1 MYLME
6 TPITREEVQLKE
18 SIQKMLLDSI
28 FEFNVVEVSEE
39 FSLDFLDQFKECE
52 VEAVDE
58 DDNDENWSEET
69 YTGVCSQRD
78 KDVDV
83 DYKRRAVA
91 FWNGGGKKRKLN
103 TVQHNFKY
111 VSSERQL
118 RRWAHQIEAGGTKRE
133 RLAQISEYVIQ
144 NLREAIDAGYI
155 LHDRDIRRWALKAY
169 KEQGNDNMVFKA
181 SRKWVNNFK
190 KAHRIVSRKV
200 TKFVTR
206 TTIEDDEVLKVR
218 ATDFVKEVKPLSVRI
233 GPDNIYNSDQ
243 SEFQLE
249 IHSGRT
255 LAVQGTKK
263 VECVVQSVFSTT
275 HSYTIQPTITAD
287 GRLLSP
293 LFMVLQ
299 EANGEFGP
307 IIQKTLFKPTNVY
320 VTASKSGKLTSG
332 NVYFEIILIKDNF
345 Y

>member
-6 TPITREEVQLKE
+6 TLITREEVQLKE
-18 SIQKMLLDSI
+18 SIQKMLLHSI
-28 FEFNVVEVSEE
+28 FEFNVVEVPEE

-52 VEAVDE
+52 VEAVEE
-58 DDNDENWSEET
+58 DDNDEN
-69 YTGVCSQRD
+69 CSQRD
-78 KDVDV
+78 KDLDV
-83 DYKRRAVA
+83 DYKRRAVV

-103 TVQHNFKY
+103 TVQHDFKY

-190 KAHRIVSRKV
+190 KAHHIVSRKI

-218 ATDFVKEVKPLSVRI
+218 ATDFVKEVFECQ
-233 GPDNIYNSDQ
+233 N
-243 SEFQLE
+243 
-249 IHSGRT
+249 RT
-255 LAVQGTKK
+255 
-263 VECVVQSVFSTT
+263 
-275 HSYTIQPTITAD
+275 
-287 GRLLSP
+287 
-293 LFMVLQ
+293 
-299 EANGEFGP
+299 
-307 IIQKTLFKPTNVY
+307 
-320 VTASKSGKLTSG
+320 
-332 NVYFEIILIKDNF
+332 
-345 Y
+345 